1 MQAAEGRIGRVFVLR
16 LEDGDR
22 IPECIERFAA
32 ANGLLRA
39 QVSMLGGVGGGRL
52 VVGPEDGA
60 AERIVPMTRALDA
73 VYEAAAVGTLFPDE
87 SGAPRLHMHAALGR
101 GREPLA
107 GCVRQGLEVWKIGE
121 VVLLEILGTMRRVVD
136 PAFGFEVLDVG
147 QDAP

>member
-1 MQAAEGRIGRVFVLR
+1 MKAAEGRIGRIFVLR

-32 ANGLLRA
+32 DKGLERA
-39 QVSMLGGVGGGRL
+39 FVSLLGGVGGGSL
-52 VVGPEDGA
+52 VVGPEDGGA
-60 AERIVPMTRALDA
+60 DKIVPMIRPLDA

-101 GREPLA
+101 DDTPLT
-107 GCVRQGLEVWKIGE
+107 GCVRQGVDVWKLGE
-121 VVLLEILGTMRRVVD
+121 VVLMEIEGNMRRVVD

-147 QDAP
+147 E